1 MLLDQT
7 DAFLKIHDVF
17 NKRFVETSWT
27 KKCRNQLH
35 NNGMVVLKGN
45 QGCGKTLASV
55 SIMTDKYYEEWS
67 KLKFTSWR
75 DLLTFDLP
83 QKTLVFIDD
92 MLDGFSYAQDIH
104 NWWNTLCYFYS
115 ECVMKKK
122 VHLLITAKNSDV
134 NIACAHMKADMF
146 LLQKVFIVTAD
157 TLSLGEKHKIL
168 EMQMEASQETKHISH
183 TKITN
188 TTRERINNHGG
199 NVGFPLCAHLYAF
212 EKYKKDNAIFGD
224 SRLYVRE
231 QVFNAIDKKEETK
244 FLLFFLIL
252 YFFQNGSNQ
261 YLKSDLIRKDE
272 LIRYLEENFPDHE
285 KLFSEIEMLQIGN
298 LRNTARD
305 LEEIILIKYHKVYA
319 FKHKIYLESVVDYFF
334 RKYFDIAVQYFP
346 LEAINAYEFESCSNE
361 QWSTLIDRL
370 LKEILNHNIS
380 RTLSCKIFKEPEFET
395 QFCKK
400 LRTNNNIREL
410 LYTNDMSS
418 TFELPFIFWA
428 SKYRLT
434 KLSKMLWDIAEEEAE
449 QRLPDYQ
456 FYLVRFGECCGENE
470 SYIKDKPS
478 RLSLEN
484 LRTVVS
490 NFKMSDSEKRS
501 ILHLLV
507 SSDKSDI
514 IALCCLRKILKD
526 FPNGT
531 LPVDSDL
538 LNLTLKE
545 RNRSRIL
552 CILEII
558 NRLDDKSNI
567 HNNESIECV
576 IDSKN
581 KAFWELE
588 WIVRISIVNA
598 YNEIQPETACVKI
611 YSFPTE
617 CKQLKAILSKEN
629 KKQTKMAQIIN
640 SHIKECHKSL
650 ESSSNHALEIG
661 KIQFKGRIQVELKE
675 AIMNSI
681 HVLSNWK

>member
-35 NNGMVVLKGN
+35 KTGMVVLKGN
-45 QGCGKTLASV
+45 QGCGKTLTSV
-55 SIMTDKYYEEWS
+55 NIMTDKYYEEWT

-75 DLLTFDLP
+75 DLLTFDLL

-115 ECVMKKK
+115 ECVKKK
-122 VHLLITAKNSDV
+122 HVHLLITAKNSDV
-134 NIACAHMKADMF
+134 EIACAHMKADIF
-146 LLQKVFIVTAD
+146 LLQKDFIVTAD
-157 TLSLGEKHKIL
+157 SLSLSEKHKIL
-168 EMQMEASQETKHISH
+168 EMQMETSKETKHISR

-188 TTRERINNHGG
+188 TTRECINNHGG

-231 QVFNAIDKKEETK
+231 QVFNAIDKKKEEIC
-244 FLLFFLIL
+244 LLFFLTF

-261 YLKSDLIRKDE
+261 YLKSDLIHKDE
-272 LIRYLEENFPDHE
+272 LIRYLKKNCPDHE

-298 LRNTARD
+298 LSNTARD
-305 LEEIILIKYHKVYA
+305 LEESILVKYHNVYA
-319 FKHKIYLESVVDYFF
+319 FKHKIYLEGVVDYFF
-334 RKYFDIAVQYFP
+334 RKYFDVGVQYFP
-346 LEAINAYEFESCSNE
+346 LEVINAYEFESCSNE

-370 LKEILNHNIS
+370 LKEILNHKIS
-380 RTLSCKIFKEPEFET
+380 MTLSCKIFKEPEFET
-395 QFCKK
+395 QFCEKV
-400 LRTNNNIREL
+400 RTNNNILEML
-410 LYTNDMSS
+410 SMLDMSS
-418 TFELPFIFWA
+418 TFELPFIFGA

-434 KLSKMLWDIAEEEAE
+434 TLSKMLWDIAKKDAE
-449 QRLPDYQ
+449 QRLPDFQ

-470 SYIKDKPS
+470 SYITCKPS
-478 RLSLEN
+478 VLSLEN
-484 LRTVVS
+484 LRTLVS
-490 NFKMSDSEKRS
+490 NFKTSDSEKRT

-514 IALCCLRKILKD
+514 VAHCFLRKILQD
-526 FPNGT
+526 VPNGT
-531 LPVDSDL
+531 IPVDSDL
-538 LNLTLKE
+538 LNLTLKD
-545 RNRSRIL
+545 RNCSRIL

-558 NRLDDKSNI
+558 NRLDDKSNLKK
-567 HNNESIECV
+567 NESIECV
-576 IDSKN
+576 IDSRN

-588 WIVRISIVNA
+588 WIVRICIVFA
-598 YNEIQPETACVKI
+598 YREIQPETACVEF
-611 YSFPTE
+611 YTLTTE
-617 CKQLKAILSKEN
+617 SKQLRTLLSRRK
-629 KKQTKMAQIIN
+629 KKQAEMAQIIN
-640 SHIKECHKSL
+640 GHIKECHESP
-650 ESSSNHALEIG
+650 ESSSNPALEIPLNVG
-661 KIQFKGRIQVELKE
+661 IHLELNK
-675 AIMNSI
+675 AIEKSI

>member
-27 KKCRNQLH
+27 KKCRNQLR

-115 ECVMKKK
+115 ECVMKKN

-146 LLQKVFIVTAD
+146 LLQNVFIVTAD
-157 TLSLGEKHKIL
+157 SLSLGEKHEIL
-168 EMQMEASQETKHISH
+168 EMQMEAAKETKHISR
-183 TKITN
+183 TEITN

-212 EKYKKDNAIFGD
+212 EKYKKANAIFGD

-231 QVFNAIDKKEETK
+231 QVFNVIDKKEEK
-244 FLLFFLIL
+244 IFLLFFLIF
-252 YFFQNGSNQ
+252 YFFQNGSHQ
-261 YLKSDLIRKDE
+261 YLKSDLIHKDE
-272 LIRYLEENFPDHE
+272 LIRYLEENCPDHE

-298 LRNTARD
+298 LSNTARD
-305 LEEIILIKYHKVYA
+305 LEETILIKYHNVYA
-319 FKHKIYLESVVDYFF
+319 FRHKIYLEGVADYFF
-334 RKYFDIAVQYFP
+334 RKYFDVAVQYFP
-346 LEAINAYEFESCSNE
+346 LEAINAYEFEGCSNE

-370 LKEILNHNIS
+370 LKEIRNHKIS
-380 RTLSCKIFKEPEFET
+380 RTLSCKIFKEPKFET
-395 QFCKK
+395 QFCEKV
-400 LRTNNNIREL
+400 RTNKNIVEL
-410 LYTNDMSS
+410 LFMHDMSS
-418 TFELPFIFWA
+418 TFDLPFIFWA

-434 KLSKMLWDIAEEEAE
+434 ELSKMLWDAAEKDAE
-449 QRLPDYQ
+449 QRLPDFQ

-470 SYIKDKPS
+470 SYITCKPS
-478 RLSLEN
+478 VLSLEN
-484 LRTVVS
+484 LRTLVS
-490 NFKMSDSEKRS
+490 NFKTSDLEKRS

-507 SSDKSDI
+507 SSDRSDVV
-514 IALCCLRKILKD
+514 AHCFLRKILQD
-526 FPNGT
+526 FPKGT
-531 LPVDSDL
+531 LSVDSDL

-545 RNRSRIL
+545 RNCSRIL

-558 NRLDDKSNI
+558 YRLDDKSNI
-567 HNNESIECV
+567 INNESIECV

-588 WIVRISIVNA
+588 WIVRICIVYA
-598 YNEIQPETACVKI
+598 YNEIQPGTACVEF
-611 YSFPTE
+611 YSLPTE
-617 CKQLKAILSKEN
+617 CKQLKTLLSKN
-629 KKQTKMAQIIN
+629 KTKQTEMAKIIN
-640 SHIKECHKSL
+640 RHINQFH
-650 ESSSNHALEIG
+650 ESQLGSNRALEIE
-661 KIQFKGRIQVELKE
+661 KIQLNVGIHKELKK
-675 AIMNSI
+675 AIKNSI